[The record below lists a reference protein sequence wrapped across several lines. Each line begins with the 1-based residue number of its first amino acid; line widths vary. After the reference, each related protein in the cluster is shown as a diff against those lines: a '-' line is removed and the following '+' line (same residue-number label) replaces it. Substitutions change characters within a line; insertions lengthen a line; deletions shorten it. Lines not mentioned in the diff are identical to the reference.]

1 MILFLACAVIGLMA
15 VLAVVLRAYDRLLRD
30 SQRQKE
36 DRETWEAR
44 ARHKAVVIVEEARDK
59 ALEIL
64 REARIEAETKRD
76 SLNKKLDNL
85 GERQL
90 IDYKN
95 VLQTISKAVEEGAT
109 RELGQFRQALESETI
124 QAQKVIGEKMEDQYN
139 RMADEI
145 KHEKQIR
152 LEELDKQVFAV
163 IKKATNDI
171 IGKALTVDEH
181 SDLVIKAL
189 EEAKRTHVL

>member
-1 MILFLACAVIGLMA
+1 M
-15 VLAVVLRAYDRLLRD
+15 
-30 SQRQKE
+30 
-36 DRETWEAR
+36 
-44 ARHKAVVIVEEARDK
+44 
-59 ALEIL
+59 
-64 REARIEAETKRD
+64 
-76 SLNKKLDNL
+76 
-85 GERQL
+85 
-90 IDYKN
+90 
-95 VLQTISKAVEEGAT
+95 EEGAT